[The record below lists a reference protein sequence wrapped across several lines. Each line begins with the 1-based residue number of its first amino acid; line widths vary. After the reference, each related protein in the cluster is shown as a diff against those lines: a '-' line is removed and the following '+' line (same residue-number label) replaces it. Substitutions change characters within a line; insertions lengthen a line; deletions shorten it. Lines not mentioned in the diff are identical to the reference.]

1 MDKIWPVISN
11 TEVIAVNQAYVG
23 HSGSAFKKSVD
34 TVTLGDIDYS
44 AVEKG
49 AEYSTVGK
57 METASFQYLYKPTKY
72 DAKWQGGGVT
82 ETAVL
87 LMNSD
92 TTAQDLTVNFADIP
106 SVDTTK
112 SGTWT
117 VRDIWN
123 HKDVALVRTGNYTAK
138 AVGPHDAAFI
148 MVIAH

>member
-11 TEVIAVNQAYVG
+11 TEVIAVNQAYAG

-49 AEYSTVGK
+49 ADYSTVGK
-57 METASFQYLYKPTKY
+57 METASFQYLYKPTKWDDKTQRY
-72 DAKWQGGGVT
+72 T

-92 TTAQDLTVNFADIP
+92 TTAQNLTVNFADIP
-106 SVDTTK
+106 SLDLTK
-112 SGTWT
+112 CGTWG

-123 HKDVALVRTGNYTAK
+123 HKDLELVRTNSFTAK
-138 AVGPHDAAFI
+138 AVGSHDAAFI
-148 MVIAH
+148 IISAH